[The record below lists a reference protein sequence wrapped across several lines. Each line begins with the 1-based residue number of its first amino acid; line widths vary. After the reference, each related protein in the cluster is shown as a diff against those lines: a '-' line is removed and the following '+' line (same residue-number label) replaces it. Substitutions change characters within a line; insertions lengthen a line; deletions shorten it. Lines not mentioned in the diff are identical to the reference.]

1 MNPNDEMRAYL
12 NNDMDIT
19 KMSYA
24 AIDNIRTIQ
33 QPLAP
38 SSFIIKNDGG
48 VLGDTTLP
56 KSVEKIV
63 MSDGAIVVTAKGIT
77 LTIGDNEQ
85 EDSEDFLDDR
95 RRLIDERD
103 ALKEDK
109 ESLAADNLTL
119 RGELDYER
127 TLRMAD
133 NSKLEGL
140 HYTCQEKDLT
150 IKRLLGEIDDLK
162 ATVGYLESKIENAV
176 KNIAKELGVKH
187 DKPN

>member
-109 ESLAADNLTL
+109 ESLAEENLRL
-119 RGELDYER
+119 KALLDIETIMRVEGKRENVSLEYE
-127 TLRMAD
+127 
-133 NSKLEGL
+133 SYVKGV
-140 HYTCQEKDLT
+140 T
-150 IKRLLGEIDDLK
+150 IKRLYEELEESEALVAYLK
-162 ATVGYLESKIENAV
+162 SKISRAAEV
-176 KNIAKELGVKH
+176 IKDELGS
-187 DKPN
+187 DYDESN